1 MKIINKFLQ
10 LIILLTFLILVYSL
24 SLVGVLS
31 SNQKLTKL
39 LDESGFYESSSKIM
53 AQELNK
59 QISSNSTLLN
69 EAIKNSI
76 SSTLTPEI
84 AKSVITPAQVV
95 LVEWLNNKQESISID
110 LDLLPIKNKVSS
122 KTTDNQIKFEI
133 TKLLPDNFLILDSK
147 KDENGVLPQLL
158 RIKEFYL
165 LVNKCVPY
173 LWIILGSISAV
184 LFLIN
189 ISSGSKKINRVLS
202 PIFIGSAVGLLIAL
216 GSGFASTSIGLD
228 AAPDTGLD
236 NFHLVSKL
244 LLTIARDTFS
254 IFAIIAAISVAGI
267 FASRF
272 IFRGRDKH
280 LKNKKKK

>member
-1 MKIINKFLQ
+1 MQIINKFLQ
-10 LIILLTFLILVYSL
+10 LIILLTFLMLVYSL

-31 SNQKLTKL
+31 SNQKLTKV

-59 QISSNSTLLN
+59 QITSNSTLLN

-76 SSTLTPEI
+76 SSTLTADV

-173 LWIILGSISAV
+173 LWIILGSVSAV
-184 LFLIN
+184 LFLI
-189 ISSGSKKINRVLS
+189 
-202 PIFIGSAVGLLIAL
+202 
-216 GSGFASTSIGLD
+216 SIGLD

-236 NFHLVSKL
+236 NFQLVSKL

-254 IFAIIAAISVAGI
+254 IFAIIAVVSISGI
-267 FASRF
+267 FVSRF
-272 IFRGRDKH
+272 IFRSRDKH
-280 LKNKKKK
+280 LKKKKK

>member
-1 MKIINKFLQ
+1 MQIINKFLQ
-10 LIILLTFLILVYSL
+10 LIILLTFLMLVYSL

-31 SNQKLTKL
+31 SNQKLTRV

-76 SSTLTPEI
+76 SSTLTPDV

-173 LWIILGSISAV
+173 LWIILGSVSAV

-202 PIFIGSAVGLLIAL
+202 PIFVGSAVGLLIAL

-236 NFHLVSKL
+236 NFQLVSKL

-254 IFAIIAAISVAGI
+254 IFAIIAVVSISGI
-267 FASRF
+267 FVSRF
-272 IFRGRDKH
+272 IFRSRDKH
-280 LKNKKKK
+280 LKKKKK